1 MARLLVSLVHS
12 GQPKHYFSK
21 SAEIALAYFA
31 HLCSV
36 YTLWFARVHA
46 CVLHGVLHGFLE
58 QSKTE

>member
-58 QSKTE
+58 